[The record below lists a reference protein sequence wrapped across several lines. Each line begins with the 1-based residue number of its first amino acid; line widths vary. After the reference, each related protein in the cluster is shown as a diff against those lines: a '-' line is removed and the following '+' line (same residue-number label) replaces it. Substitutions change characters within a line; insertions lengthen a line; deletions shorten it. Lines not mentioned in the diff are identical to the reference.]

1 MKYNFIAIEGN
12 IGAGKSTLAGMI
24 ADKYQA
30 MLINEGFEDNSFLP
44 KFYKDP
50 EKYAFPLEL
59 SFLAE
64 RYQQL
69 KDKLQAKDLFYPFVV
84 ADYFIAKSLVF
95 AKKTLPADEF
105 SLYSQLF
112 NIIIS
117 SLPQPDL
124 IVYLYLKTEKL
135 QQNIKKRG
143 RPYEMG
149 IEDDYLEKIQSSYFE
164 YMARRQDLRILIV
177 DTNNIDFVANPQDYQ
192 KLEELIFES
201 EYEKGIHRI
210 MLT

>member
-24 ADKYQA
+24 ADKHQA

-95 AKKTLPADEF
+95 ARKTLPADEF
-105 SLYSQLF
+105 ALYSQLF
-112 NIIIS
+112 NIINS

-124 IVYLYLKTEKL
+124 IVYLYLNTEKL

-149 IEDDYLEKIQSSYFE
+149 IEDDYLEKIQTSYFE
-164 YMARRQDLRILIV
+164 YMARRKDLRILMV
-177 DTNNIDFVANPQDYQ
+177 DTNNIDFVARPGDYR
-192 KLEELIFES
+192 KLEELIFQGD
-201 EYEKGIHRI
+201 YEKGIHRFV
-210 MLT
+210 L

>member
-24 ADKYQA
+24 ADKHQA

-44 KFYKDP
+44 KFYKNP

-69 KDKLQAKDLFYPFVV
+69 KNKLQAKDMFYPFVV

-95 AKKTLPADEF
+95 ARKTLPADEF
-105 SLYSQLF
+105 ALYSQLF

-124 IVYLYLKTEKL
+124 IVYLYLNTKKL

-149 IEDDYLEKIQSSYFE
+149 IKNDYLEKIQSGYFE
-164 YMARRQDLRILIV
+164 YMARRKDLRILMV
-177 DTNNIDFVANPQDYQ
+177 DTNNIDFVANPQDYR
-192 KLEELIFES
+192 KLEALIFEG
-201 EYEKGIHRI
+201 EYEKGIHRFV
-210 MLT
+210 L

>member
-24 ADKYQA
+24 ADKHQA

-69 KDKLQAKDLFYPFVV
+69 KDRLQAKDLFYPFVV

-95 AKKTLPADEF
+95 FFFFLPADEF
-105 SLYSQLF
+105 TLYSQLF

-143 RPYEMG
+143 RPYEMA

-192 KLEELIFES
+192 KLEELVFEA

-210 MLT
+210 RL

>member
-24 ADKYQA
+24 ADKHQA

-105 SLYSQLF
+105 ALYSQLF

-124 IVYLYLKTEKL
+124 IVYLYLKTDKL

-164 YMARRQDLRILIV
+164 YMARRNDLRILIV
-177 DTNNIDFVANPQDYQ
+177 DTNNIDFVARPQDYR
-192 KLEELIFES
+192 KLEELIFEGD
-201 EYEKGIHRI
+201 YEKGIHRI
-210 MLT
+210 RLT

>member
-24 ADKYQA
+24 AEKYGA

-95 AKKTLPADEF
+95 ARKTLPQDEF
-105 SLYSQLF
+105 TLYSQLF

-117 SLPQPDL
+117 SLPKPDL
-124 IVYLYLKTEKL
+124 IVYLYLSTENL
-135 QQNIKKRG
+135 QRNIKKRG

-149 IEDDYLEKIQSSYFE
+149 IRNEYLEKIQESYFE
-164 YMARRQDLRILIV
+164 YMAQQQDLRILIV
-177 DTNNIDFVANPQDYQ
+177 DTNHIDFVADPEAYR
-192 KLEELIFES
+192 KLENIILNTS
-201 EYEKGIHRI
+201 YVKGIHRFVI
-210 MLT
+210 

>member
-24 ADKYQA
+24 ADKHQA

-149 IEDDYLEKIQSSYFE
+149 IEDNYLEKIQSSYFE
-164 YMARRQDLRILIV
+164 YMARRQDLRILMV
-177 DTNNIDFVANPQDYQ
+177 DTNNIDFVARPQDYQ
-192 KLEELIFES
+192 KLEVLIFEG
-201 EYEKGIHRI
+201 EYEKGIHRFV
-210 MLT
+210 L

>member
-24 ADKYQA
+24 ADKHQA

-69 KDKLQAKDLFYPFVV
+69 KDRLQAKDLFYPFVV

-105 SLYSQLF
+105 TLYSQLF

-143 RPYEMG
+143 RPYEMA

-192 KLEELIFES
+192 KLEELVFEA

-210 MLT
+210 RL